1 MTEQQIENEIKLMA
15 SQYFELS
22 FSNES
27 GYVTEKLE
35 RIKNLSSGSA
45 WVAFQML
52 HPVIRIELFPRMSKY
67 AQQYLKDKQVI

>member
-15 SQYFELS
+15 SEYFKQS
-22 FSNES
+22 FSDEY

-35 RIKNLSSGSA
+35 RIKNLSSDSA

-67 AQQYLKDKQVI
+67 AQQYLKDNQMI